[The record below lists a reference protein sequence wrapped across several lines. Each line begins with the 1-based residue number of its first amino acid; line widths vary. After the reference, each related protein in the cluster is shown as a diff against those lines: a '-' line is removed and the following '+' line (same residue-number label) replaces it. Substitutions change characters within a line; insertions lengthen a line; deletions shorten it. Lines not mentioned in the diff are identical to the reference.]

1 MKKLKERSNVAFN
14 YVFAVLFGI
23 ITIGASTVLFN
34 NIFVVITTAL
44 FMLVIVFLGGRLY
57 KSGKEITEKQVN
69 IFFVVMISVMFVI
82 QLIFGYFLKST
93 PVTDWAT
100 IDTIAKNFAENG
112 NFQNM
117 YEGLPKGRHQ
127 YMARYPNNN
136 GILILLSLYYRV
148 VYLILGWVPRYAAV
162 VLNTIFITTAVI
174 FTFLIAKKIFKPKGA
189 LITAIACF
197 IFLPY
202 YTYTAYY
209 YSDSLSIPFTAISIY
224 FIILGAKAEK
234 EKILKKILYL
244 LLAGLSIAIG
254 YTLKGSLLVVLV
266 GAVVYFVLCSKPKQ
280 ALISCAS
287 IVVAV
292 AVFISGINIFVKSFN
307 FTSEEE
313 LYEQQYP
320 INHWIMMGLKD
331 NGNFNQDDAT
341 FTRDAGNYD
350 QKKAAANEQIGKR
363 LEEMGLI
370 GLAEHLYEK
379 IIFTWDDGTYWISN
393 HINSKD
399 EKGNEIENR
408 NILFEFVLKDGKY
421 HNVFYIYS
429 NSLHM
434 CMLMLI
440 VTSAFLSA
448 KKRKITNMTLIH
460 GIIFGVV
467 LFFMIWE
474 TRSRYLFN
482 FTPLFILAAVNGLI
496 SLWDNLKLPELKHT
510 FQKNLLKTLPDK
522 SKN

>member
-1 MKKLKERSNVAFN
+1 MKKLKEQSNVVFN
-14 YVFAVLFGI
+14 YVFAVLFSI

-44 FMLVIVFLGGRLY
+44 FMLTLIFLGGRLY
-57 KSGKEITEKQVN
+57 KSDKEITEKQVN
-69 IFFVVMISVMFVI
+69 VFFMIMIAVMFIV

-93 PVTDWAT
+93 PVTDWGT

-112 NFQNM
+112 NFENM

-148 VYLILGWVPRYAAV
+148 IYLILGWVPIYAAI
-162 VLNTIFITTAVI
+162 VLNTIFITTSVV

-209 YSDSLSIPFTAISIY
+209 YSDSLSIPFTTISVY
-224 FIILGAKAEK
+224 LVILGAKSEK
-234 EKILKKILYL
+234 EKWGKKILYL
-244 LLAGLSIAIG
+244 LLAGLSTAIG
-254 YTLKGSLLVVLV
+254 YTLKGSLLVILV
-266 GAVVYFVLCSKPKQ
+266 GAVVYFVLCNKPKK
-280 ALISCAS
+280 ALISCVGI
-287 IVVAV
+287 IVAT
-292 AVFISGINIFVKSFN
+292 AVFISGINSFVNSFN
-307 FTSEEE
+307 FTNEEE

-331 NGNFNQDDAT
+331 EGDFNQDDAT
-341 FTRDAGNYD
+341 FTRNAGNYN
-350 QKKAAANEQIGKR
+350 QKKAAANKQIDKR

-421 HNVFYIYS
+421 HNVFYLYS

-434 CMLMLI
+434 CILMLI
-440 VTSAFLSA
+440 VVSGFLSA
-448 KKRKITNMTLIH
+448 KKKKITKMTLIH
-460 GIIFGVV
+460 GIIFGVT
-467 LFFMIWE
+467 LFFMMWE

-482 FTPLFILAAVNGLI
+482 FTPLFILTAVNGFIFLC
-496 SLWDNLKLPELKHT
+496 DTLKLPELKHT
-510 FQKNLLKTLPDK
+510 FQKNPLKILFN
-522 SKN
+522 KN